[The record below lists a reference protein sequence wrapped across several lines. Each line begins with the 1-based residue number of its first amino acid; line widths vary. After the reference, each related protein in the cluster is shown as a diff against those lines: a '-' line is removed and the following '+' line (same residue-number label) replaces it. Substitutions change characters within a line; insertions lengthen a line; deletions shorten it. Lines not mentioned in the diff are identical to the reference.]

1 MPFSSAPLSPRPA
14 SLSFPLAGLLP
25 SALALVTCLQYGR
38 TIAYLFIIPKIYD
51 KSEGHMLKKAG
62 EHVSSCGLEKYSY
75 ALNIEIFGFSE
86 NTSTIF

>member
-1 MPFSSAPLSPRPA
+1 M
-14 SLSFPLAGLLP
+14 
-25 SALALVTCLQYGR
+25 TCLQHGGV
-38 TIAYLFIIPKIYD
+38 IAYLFIKPRIYD